1 MNKKVIVITG
11 ASGGIGAALAKQLG
25 AQGHQVVIAARRQA
39 ELRQVAEQ
47 AGSKIVSVVTDV
59 TRRKDM
65 EQLRD
70 LAIKGF
76 GYIDVWVN
84 NAGLGTAKR
93 VMELT
98 EGDFD
103 ELINVNL
110 KSVFYGIQTIIP
122 HFQQRGKGHLINIS
136 SFLGRVPYL
145 PFTSIY
151 SAAKS
156 AVNAL
161 TGNLRSDL
169 KEAYPDIHVSLV
181 MPGIVSTEF
190 SRHSIGAKLTTHPDR
205 QKIRENAQSAEE
217 VARIIAS
224 LIENPVDEIYT
235 NPRLADLARLYYT
248 DKAAFE
254 EKMRH

>member
-1 MNKKVIVITG
+1 MNRKVIVITG

-25 AQGHQVVIAARRQA
+25 TWGHQVVIAARRKT

-47 AGSKIVSVVTDV
+47 AGAKALSVVTDV
-59 TRRKDM
+59 TLRKDM
-65 EQLRD
+65 EHLRD
-70 LAIKGF
+70 IAIKNF
-76 GYIDVWVN
+76 GYIDVWIN
-84 NAGLGTAKR
+84 NAGRGTAKR

-98 EGDFD
+98 DGDFD

-110 KSVFYGIQTIIP
+110 KSVFYGMQTIIP

-161 TGNLRSDL
+161 TGNLRTDL

-190 SRHSIGAKLTTHPDR
+190 SRHAIGAKPSAHPDR
-205 QKIRENAQSAEE
+205 RKIRENSQSADE
-217 VARIIAS
+217 VANIITS
-224 LIENPVDEIYT
+224 LIEKPVDEIYS
-235 NPRLADLARLYYT
+235 NPGLANLARLYYT

-254 EKMRH
+254 EKMKR